1 MNILILQDILK
12 GHLFPPLWLP
22 EYARDGSQEIRI
34 SPGISCW
41 GKGWTYQR
49 KKLCHTKSRQKILNF
64 IFPCRRYLELRPRWA
79 QMCIALVFCLN
90 ATLMW
95 RPPTP
100 WSIWGGLWDLSLF
113 SMWPHW
119 RNLPFLLFNIN
130 LALLI
135 AFLRMCGQSWL
146 VEYGLWPVSLVTN
159 RKFIISSC
167 FINTESF

>member
-12 GHLFPPLWLP
+12 RHLFPPLWLP
-22 EYARDGSQEIRI
+22 EYARDRPQEIRI

-64 IFPCRRYLELRPRWA
+64 IFPCRRYLELRP
-79 QMCIALVFCLN
+79 CIALIFCLN

-100 WSIWGGLWDLSLF
+100 WPIWGGLWDLFLF

-119 RNLPFLLFNIN
+119 RNLSFLLFNIN

-135 AFLRMCGQSWL
+135 VFLRMCGQSWL
-146 VEYGLWPVSLVTN
+146 FGIWAVACKLGH
-159 RKFIISSC
+159 K
-167 FINTESF
+167 